1 MISIYYYHAIHAIEA
16 PRTRIR
22 KRAVSASAAG
32 QAWPG
37 QARPGAGKA
46 RVRHGSGAIQVRP
59 RVKRGSGA
67 TRVRNPESL
76 KAGCLGRAVMFHI
89 I

>member
-46 RVRHGSGAIQVRP
+46 RVRHG
-59 RVKRGSGA
+59 
-67 TRVRNPESL
+67 
-76 KAGCLGRAVMFHI
+76 
-89 I
+89 